1 MLPLDKEYKHNIQ
14 RDAASCH
21 SDKVNFFFLLYGQM
35 KKLTTYRS
43 LLEWFWTTKFKKEKY
58 SMQQINSTSLDLQ
71 QTKN

>member
-21 SDKVNFFFLLYGQM
+21 SDKVNFFSCCMAKWRNWQH
-35 KKLTTYRS
+35 T
-43 LLEWFWTTKFKKEKY
+43 EAFWTTKFKKEKY